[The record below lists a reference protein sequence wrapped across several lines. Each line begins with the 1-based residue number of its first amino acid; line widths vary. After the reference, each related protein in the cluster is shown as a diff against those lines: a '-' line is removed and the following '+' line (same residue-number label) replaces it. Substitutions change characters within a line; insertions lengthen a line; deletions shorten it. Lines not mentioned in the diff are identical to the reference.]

1 MKENYFFLNYIII
14 RIKVIGIP
22 NFNNGKWFYNMDSIH
37 VQKESNFINELE
49 SVIEKDEHI
58 SNWNLFSMAYQA
70 ELTTIAPS
78 FNGLRSLKYLPHME
92 FLDHQIEVAE
102 QAIETMNGRAILAD
116 EVGLGKT
123 IEAGLILKEYMIR
136 GLVKNALILVPA
148 SLVNQWVNELNE
160 KFYIPA
166 VAYRKNYSWKGNSVI
181 VSSIDTAKRSPNQD
195 EILDMEY
202 DFILIDEAH
211 KLKNHKTKNYQ
222 FARGLKKKYCLLL
235 TATPV
240 QNRLIEIFNLITIL
254 KPGHLGSYESFIK
267 KFGKDRSK
275 LEQDP
280 YLKQLIQKV
289 MIRNTRKATKLNDS
303 KRIIETIWLDFPKE
317 SRDVYDHLV
326 NISLGFTTFSK
337 ITYLREICSS
347 REACYMSLSK
357 LTEQQNNANEVKPL
371 LAKIEQLPHHIKAKK
386 IVELIGS
393 LGDEKVIVFTEY
405 RATQFYL
412 QWYLKQHGISSV
424 PFRGGFKRG
433 KKDWMKQIF
442 KNHAQVLIATEAGGE
457 GINLQFCSHLINY
470 DLPWNPMR
478 LEQRIGRIHR
488 FGQKKDVN
496 IYNIVIRNT
505 IEEHIMNLLYEKID
519 LFEKVVGNLDDI
531 LAELNIQSIE
541 SEMESIYNESTSA
554 GEVRIK
560 LNNLSSII
568 KNTPTHHTIEEK
580 LYGNN

>member
-1 MKENYFFLNYIII
+1 
-14 RIKVIGIP
+14 
-22 NFNNGKWFYNMDSIH
+22 MDSIH
-37 VQKESNFINELE
+37 VQKDTSFIDELE
-49 SVIEKDEHI
+49 SVIEKNDQL
-58 SNWNLFSMAYQA
+58 SNWDLFSMAYQA
-70 ELTTIAPS
+70 ELTTITPS
-78 FNGLRSLKYLPHME
+78 FNGLRALTYLPHMK
-92 FLDHQIEVAE
+92 FLEHQIEVAQ

-166 VAYRKNYSWKGNSVI
+166 VAHRKNYSWKDNPVI
-181 VSSIDTAKRSPNQD
+181 VSSLDTAKRSPNQE
-195 EILDMEY
+195 EILDTAY

-222 FARGLKKKYCLLL
+222 FARALKKKYCLLL

-254 KPGHLGSYESFIK
+254 KPGHLGSYESFVE
-267 KFGKDRSK
+267 KFGKDRNK

-289 MIRNTRKATKLNDS
+289 MIRNTRKATKLTQS
-303 KRIIETIWLDFPKE
+303 KRKIKTVWLDFNE
-317 SRDVYDHLV
+317 EFGNTYDQLV
-326 NISLGFTTFSK
+326 TTSLGYSTFSK
-337 ITYLREICSS
+337 ITYLREFCSS
-347 REACYMSLSK
+347 REACYMSLAK
-357 LTEQQNNANEVKPL
+357 IVENNKGIKPL
-371 LAKIEQLPHHIKAKK
+371 LTKIEQLPHHIKAEK
-386 IVELIGS
+386 IVELIKS
-393 LGDEKVIVFTEY
+393 IGDEKIIVFTEY

-412 QWYLKQHGISSV
+412 QWFLKQHGISSV

-433 KKDWMKQIF
+433 KKDWMKQLF
-442 KNHAQVLIATEAGGE
+442 KDHAQVLIATEAGGE
-457 GINLQFCSHLINY
+457 GINLQFCNHLINY

-488 FGQKKDVN
+488 YGQEKDVH
-496 IYNIVIRNT
+496 IYNLVIRNT
-505 IEEHIMNLLYEKID
+505 IEEHILTLLYEKIN

-541 SEMESIYNESTSA
+541 TEMESIYKESTSS

-568 KNTPTHHTIEEK
+568 QSSAIHDDTEERR
-580 LYGNN
+580 YGNN